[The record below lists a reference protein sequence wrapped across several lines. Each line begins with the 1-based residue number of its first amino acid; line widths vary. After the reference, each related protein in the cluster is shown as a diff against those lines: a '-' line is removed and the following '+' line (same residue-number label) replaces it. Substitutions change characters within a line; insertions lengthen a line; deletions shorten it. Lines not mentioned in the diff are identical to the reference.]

1 MPSYGEIAQKINKT
15 KKKTTKNR
23 ICFVLPGWL
32 VPVKDDLQKMFFK
45 HVSSLLSIK
54 KFNSMFKDYNICII
68 FKNDASIKN
77 LIVKTKL

>member
-15 KKKTTKNR
+15 KKKTTKKR

-32 VPVKDDLQKMFFK
+32 VPVLFARMT
-45 HVSSLLSIK
+45 SLLSIK